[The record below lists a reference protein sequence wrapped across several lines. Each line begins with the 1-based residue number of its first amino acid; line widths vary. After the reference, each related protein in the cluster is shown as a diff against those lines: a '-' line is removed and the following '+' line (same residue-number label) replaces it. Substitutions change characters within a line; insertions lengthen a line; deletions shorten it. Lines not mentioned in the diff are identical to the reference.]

1 MAGYASAPAPTPQV
15 DVRRRTPL
23 RPRLQGVSWH
33 IAGNPEL
40 GRYSSDTQQVVDF
53 AIWQSMDGAWQ
64 LWSCIRNTKAPGATR
79 LSMRWEGSHLE
90 QPDWRPVGIAQVTES
105 AQGEWEGSLQAPHVV
120 RVGSSWS
127 MFYGSGGA
135 DLPRKPAG
143 TESAS
148 LVGWI
153 VLAGRGVFGE
163 EPGNGPRERDP
174 MVLRAHRRWYIY
186 YTGNPTDQG
195 VVYARTS
202 SDLIHWTVPV
212 VVAFGGRAG
221 VDQSSAE
228 CPQVVFRHE
237 RFYLFRT
244 QRYGRD
250 AQTMVYQSADPMMFG
265 INQDERY
272 YMCTLPVAAPE
283 IMKYRGQDFIG
294 LTGALLARHQ
304 ARPTRLDY
312 RLGLALESSIDAR
325 WQDAMAAM
333 FVVPC
338 R

>member
-1 MAGYASAPAPTPQV
+1 MKRREFARLLAFAVSSRVGRSMAASASAPAPTQQI
-15 DVRRRTPL
+15 DVRRRAPL
-23 RPRLQGVSWH
+23 RPRLQRVSWH

-79 LSMRWEGSHLE
+79 LFYRWEGSHLE
-90 QPDWRPVGIAQVTES
+90 RPDWRPVGIVQVTDS

-120 RVGSSWS
+120 RAGSSWW
-127 MFYGSGGA
+127 MFYGSGGRIFLQTSR
-135 DLPRKPAG
+135 DGKRFTRWKDR
-143 TESAS
+143 
-148 LVGWI
+148 
-153 VLAGRGVFGE
+153 AGRSWVFGE
-163 EPGNGPRERDP
+163 EPGDGPRERDP
-174 MVLRAHRRWYIY
+174 MVLRAYRRWYIY
-186 YTGNPTDQG
+186 YTGNPNNQG

-202 SDLIHWTVPV
+202 SDLIHWTEPV

-265 INQDERY
+265 INQDERFY
-272 YMCTLPVAAPE
+272 VCTLPVAAPE
-283 IMKYRGQDFIG
+283 IVKYRGQDFIAYLEPSLRG
-294 LTGALLARHQ
+294 I
-304 ARPTRLDY
+304 RLD
-312 RLGLALESSIDAR
+312 RLDWTADSD
-325 WQDAMAAM
+325 
-333 FVVPC
+333 
-338 R
+338 